1 VPESLRD
8 AVRARLEFGVAV
20 SVTSPPRLRRIA
32 GLASAAALV
41 VSGCAT
47 ATPPGAAPGAV
58 SANPSPRHDPF
69 EGANRGLYRLGDL
82 VDKGVVHPI
91 LAGYRR
97 IFPRPIRRAVHNV
110 VQNLDEP
117 VVFVNDV
124 LQAHPKAAAKTA
136 VRFFANSTVG
146 VAGIFDAASTAGLP
160 HHDNGFGSTMGRWG
174 VPPGPYIFLP
184 VFGPTTLRDAAGD
197 GVDWFTDPLSWARFP
212 NARPVDL
219 ARTGLSLLDDR
230 ESADAELRALQKTAV
245 DPYAS
250 LRAAYLLQRQSEVK
264 GADFPPLEPLPEVP
278 EPSPPTGPAQP
289 GAAPPAS
296 PPQPSPEPPA
306 EPPAA
311 ATPPKP

>member
-1 VPESLRD
+1 VPESAGE

-20 SVTSPPRLRRIA
+20 SLTSPPRLRRTA
-32 GLASAAALV
+32 GLVSAAALILG
-41 VSGCAT
+41 GCAT
-47 ATPPGAAPGAV
+47 TTPPGAAPGAV
-58 SANPSPRHDPF
+58 SANPSPHHDPF
-69 EGANRGLYRLGDL
+69 EGTNRGLYRLGDL

-124 LQAHPKAAAKTA
+124 LQAHPQAAAKTA

-160 HHDNGFGSTMGRWG
+160 HHDNGFGSTLGRWG
-174 VPPGPYIFLP
+174 VPPGPYIFIP

-197 GVDWFTDPLSWARFP
+197 GVDWFTDPLSWAKFP
-212 NARPVDL
+212 NARAVDL
-219 ARTGLSLLDDR
+219 TRTGISLLDDR

-264 GADFPPLEPLPEVP
+264 GADFPPLEPLPEIPASPTAPAPAPSGTAPP
-278 EPSPPTGPAQP
+278 E
-289 GAAPPAS
+289 AAPP
-296 PPQPSPEPPA
+296 PPA

-311 ATPPKP
+311 PPPPKP